1 MIAPV
6 RPRLFQRA
14 ATAYDFSRFVL
25 RRWSDDRC
33 PQIAGS
39 LAFTT
44 LLALVP
50 TFAIAVALLSRTPL
64 FGEVMVQFKVFLLLN
79 LAPDIARRIITEY
92 MGEFAHNARRLT
104 ALGVAILFVTA
115 VALMLTIDRSLNT
128 IWRSHRKRPFLV
140 SVFAYVLLLIVGPV
154 LIGVSVSITTY
165 LLSIPERYSHL
176 PAPAHSLLLQA
187 VPTAVSTVTF
197 FLIYRLVPH
206 RKVPWPHALAGGIV
220 AAVLFEA
227 AKEGFAW
234 YVSFAPMYSVVYG
247 TFAVVPF
254 FLLWIYLSWLIVLFG
269 AELAAALGEWPPQPG
284 RSRGSRRGDV
294 E

>member
-1 MIAPV
+1 M
-6 RPRLFQRA
+6 
-14 ATAYDFSRFVL
+14 L
-25 RRWSDDRC
+25 RRWSRDRC

-44 LLALVP
+44 LLAMVP

-64 FGEVMVQFKVFLLLN
+64 FGEMMVQLKVFLLLN
-79 LAPDIARRIITEY
+79 LAPEIAGKIITVY

-104 ALGVAILFVTA
+104 LLGLVLLFVTA

-140 SVFAYVLLLIVGPV
+140 SVFAYVLLLSVGPV

-165 LLSIPERYSHL
+165 LMSLPERWHHM
-176 PAPAHSLLLQA
+176 PGAARPILLQ
-187 VPTAVSTVTF
+187 VIPTAVSTIAF

-206 RKVPWPHALAGGIV
+206 RKVPWGHALAGGVV
-220 AAVLFEA
+220 AAVLFEI
-227 AKEGFAW
+227 AKEAFAS
-234 YVSFAPMYSVVYG
+234 YVAYAPMYSVVYG
-247 TFAVVPF
+247 TFAAFPF
-254 FLLWIYLSWLIVLFG
+254 FLLWVYLSWLIVLFG
-269 AELAAALGEWPPQPG
+269 AEFAASLGEWPGEQTG
-284 RSRGSRRGDV
+284 RFRGSRSGDV